1 MYLGFIYCPEQLNA
15 CVIKEVNSIIN
26 DEEHGPMIQ
35 VMKKTLHFS
44 VFSVLCYV
52 KDIHSDN
59 IFFSVKN
66 RYEMN
71 AF

>member
-1 MYLGFIYCPEQLNA
+1 
-15 CVIKEVNSIIN
+15 
-26 DEEHGPMIQ
+26 MIQ
-35 VMKKTLHFS
+35 VMKKTLD
-44 VFSVLCYV
+44 FSVLCYV
-52 KDIHSDN
+52 KDIRSDN